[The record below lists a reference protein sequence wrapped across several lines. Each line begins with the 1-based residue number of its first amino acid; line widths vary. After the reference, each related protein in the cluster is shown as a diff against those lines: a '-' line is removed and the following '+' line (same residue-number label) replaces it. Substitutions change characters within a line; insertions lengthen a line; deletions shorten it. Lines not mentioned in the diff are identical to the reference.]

1 LGCVVVGC
9 VAVEPCGGVIRVS
22 ARIRLCPR
30 HYVEFKARA
39 DAHIWYETKFPGT
52 GLCNVEG
59 CDKVAEHLIEAVI
72 DVKTKDIHM

>member
-1 LGCVVVGC
+1 
-9 VAVEPCGGVIRVS
+9 
-22 ARIRLCPR
+22 
-30 HYVEFKARA
+30 VEFKGRA